1 MLSCRPALAID
12 VNITDWAANITRCIL
27 FPFHNNSAS
36 VFINREVGSFISPAA
51 KIPQVLMTPSYM
63 TTKSSTQ
70 LCFNRVQ

>member
-1 MLSCRPALAID
+1 MPALAIE

-36 VFINREVGSFISPAA
+36 FFINREVGSFISPAA

-63 TTKSSTQ
+63 TALPSSA
-70 LCFNRVQ
+70 LKESSD